1 MSEIDTYAIAKMYKY
16 LRVCDVGDALDA
28 VGRADLLLVH
38 QDIRPLFLGT
48 KFWGV
53 AVTQRAL
60 PANKRMP
67 VLTREQAIQ
76 SHRIWFQ
83 DVGHGK
89 GGRLADFVKPGSV
102 VCTDAAQCGEVG
114 IWGSNNSLE
123 MIMRG
128 AVGIVSDGYIRDTAE
143 LRMTNTP
150 VVCRARGRTIIP
162 GRNIFDSIQEPIG
175 IGGVLVR
182 PGDIVGC
189 DDDGVLVVPAEIAEE
204 VGKIASD
211 ILIDDEKGR
220 RRHYERLGLPLDES
234 VDVGAL
240 EEFYKPWQ

>member
-1 MSEIDTYAIAKMYKY
+1 M
-16 LRVCDVGDALDA
+16 
-28 VGRADLLLVH
+28 
-38 QDIRPLFLGT
+38 
-48 KFWGV
+48 
-53 AVTQRAL
+53 
-60 PANKRMP
+60 
-67 VLTREQAIQ
+67 
-76 SHRIWFQ
+76 
-83 DVGHGK
+83 
-89 GGRLADFVKPGSV
+89 KPGSV
-102 VCTDAAQCGEVG
+102 VCTDASQCGEVG

-123 MIMRG
+123 MIARG

-150 VVCRARGRTIIP
+150 FVCRARGRTIIP
-162 GRNIFDSIQEPIG
+162 GRNIFTATQEPIG

-182 PGDIVGC
+182 PGDLVGC
-189 DDDGVLVVPAEIAEE
+189 DDDGVVIVPAEIAEE

-240 EEFYKPWQ
+240 EAFYKPWA

>member
-1 MSEIDTYAIAKMYKY
+1 MSDIDTYAIAKMYKY

-28 VGRADLLLVH
+28 VGRADLMLVDR
-38 QDIRPLFLGT
+38 DIRPLFLGT

-83 DVGHGK
+83 DVGR
-89 GGRLADFVKPGSV
+89 GGNLREHVKPGSV
-102 VCTDAAQCGEVG
+102 VVTDARQCGEVG
-114 IWGSNNSLE
+114 IWGSNNCLE
-123 MIMRG
+123 MIAGG

-150 VVCRARGRTIIP
+150 VVARARGRTIIP
-162 GRNIFDSIQEPIG
+162 GRNIFDSIQQPVG
-175 IGGVLVR
+175 LGGVLCR
-182 PGDIVGC
+182 PGDLVGC

-220 RRHYERLGLPLDES
+220 KRHYQRLGLPLDES
-234 VDVGAL
+234 VDIEAL
-240 EEFYKPWQ
+240 EAFYKPWQ